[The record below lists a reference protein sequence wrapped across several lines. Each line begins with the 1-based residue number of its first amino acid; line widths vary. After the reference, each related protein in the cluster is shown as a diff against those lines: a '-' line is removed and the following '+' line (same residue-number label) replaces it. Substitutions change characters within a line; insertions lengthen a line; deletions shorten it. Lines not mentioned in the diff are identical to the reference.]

1 MHTLS
6 ELKSGKLKGVKR
18 LTLSENLSSFP
29 LEILDL
35 ADSLEILDLS
45 NNQLSSI
52 PDEISQLT
60 KLKIAFLSNN
70 CFTAV
75 PSAFKQCHNLYML
88 GLKANKIEK
97 FDEDIL
103 PTSIRWLILTDNKLK
118 SLPSSIGKLTLLQKC
133 TFAGNELT
141 SLPKEMANCKNL
153 ELFRLSANKLTQI
166 PEWLLELPKLSWLA
180 FSGNPCSAASDSK
193 LEEIEYESL
202 ELYELLGEGASG
214 QIYKGYAK
222 SFEKEV
228 AVKLFKGDLT
238 TDGYAKDEMQAYMS
252 IADHPNLISVKAK
265 IKGNDPQGLVL
276 ELIPK
281 AYQNLG
287 FPPDFD
293 TCTRDTF
300 AKDISFTIE
309 TVYGIAK
316 AMLSV
321 SVHLHA
327 KGMMHGD
334 LYAHNILFN
343 QKNGHI
349 YFGDF
354 GAATFYDV
362 NNKKFEK
369 IEVRAFGCLVDD
381 LLQNCRDKETSLYK
395 SLVNLSQRCMN
406 ENVKQ
411 RPLFSE
417 ITL

>member
-1 MHTLS
+1 MHTLN
-6 ELKSGKLKGVKR
+6 ELKSGKLKGIKR
-18 LTLSENLSSFP
+18 LKLSENLTSFP
-29 LEILDL
+29 LEILEL
-35 ADSLEILDLS
+35 AESLEILDLS

-52 PDEISQLT
+52 PDEISKLT
-60 KLKIAFLSNN
+60 KLKIAFFSNN

-103 PTSIRWLILTDNKLK
+103 PIGIRWLILTDNRLK
-118 SLPSSIGKLTLLQKC
+118 SLPSSIGTLTLLQKC
-133 TFAGNELT
+133 TFAGNQLT
-141 SLPKEMANCKNL
+141 SLPKEMENCKNL

-180 FSGNPCSAASDSK
+180 FSGNPCSAASESK
-193 LEEIEYESL
+193 FEEIEYKSL

-222 SFEKEV
+222 TLEEEV

-238 TDGYAKDEMQAYMS
+238 TDGYAKDEMLSYMS
-252 IADHPNLISVKAK
+252 VGEHHNLISVKAK
-265 IKGNDPQGLVL
+265 IKGSDPLGLVL
-276 ELIPK
+276 GLVPK
-281 AYQNLG
+281 DYQNLG
-287 FPPDFD
+287 LPPDFD

-300 AKDISFTIE
+300 AQDSSFSIE
-309 TVYGIAK
+309 TVYSIAK

-321 SVHLHA
+321 SVHLHE
-327 KGMMHGD
+327 KGLMHGD
-334 LYAHNILFN
+334 LYAHNILYN
-343 QKNGHI
+343 SKNEHI

-354 GAATFYDV
+354 GAATFYDI

-369 IEVRAFGCLVDD
+369 IEVRAFGTLIDD
-381 LLQNCRDKETSLYK
+381 LLQNCPDRETALYK
-395 SLVNLSQRCMN
+395 SLVKLSQRCMN
-406 ENVKQ
+406 ENVEQ

-417 ITL
+417 IVL